1 MINALVKNTLHH
13 KYTKAISKRLMFITF
28 RFQPPEDITYVE
40 LSLPRDHHSV
50 TTVRRKEP
58 PTEYANIDMHS
69 HLHLQTIVVEREEE
83 DEVGNNTCETPLMS
97 SRRESAV

>member
-1 MINALVKNTLHH
+1 MVSLVTFQL
-13 KYTKAISKRLMFITF
+13 KYNSLLRIIYVIFFYIL
-28 RFQPPEDITYVE
+28 QPTEDITYVE
-40 LSLPRDHHSV
+40 LSLPRDHHSL

-83 DEVGNNTCETPLMS
+83 EEVGNNTCETPLMS

>member
-1 MINALVKNTLHH
+1 MYIVYPQIKKNH
-13 KYTKAISKRLMFITF
+13 FIF
-28 RFQPPEDITYVE
+28 FQPPEDITYVE

-69 HLHLQTIVVEREEE
+69 HLHLQTIVVERDE
-83 DEVGNNTCETPLMS
+83 DEEVGNNTCETPLMS